1 MRLSR
6 LFLIT
11 ALSATTTGCST
22 FSTVQDWFSSE
33 GEDLTAPVELERID
47 ATVEVKK
54 RWSTSI
60 GDGQGD
66 GFFKITPVLAD
77 GVIYAASS
85 EGEVAAID
93 ASDGDKRWNVSLERP
108 ISGGVGYHEG
118 SLYLGGAD
126 GSIMQ
131 LSADDG
137 SVMWEAPV
145 SGEVLA
151 PPAVSDDWVIV
162 QTYDGKL
169 LGFETGAEEP
179 TWTYTSDVPVLT
191 IRGTS
196 TPLLIGDNAIAGFA
210 DGKVVAVDVD
220 SGNTS
225 WESRIGIPQGGSEI
239 DRIVDIDGVMTVQGI
254 ELFVSSYQGRVAA
267 LDLRTGRKIWQQN
280 VSSVTGTSVGFGN
293 VYVADVDG
301 TVSAFLR
308 NGQGARWQNIELG
321 YRELSRPTPINSY
334 VATVDLEGYLHLLSQ
349 VDGLFVGRS
358 QVAGGPARADM
369 ISANGRLFILD
380 DEGKLSA
387 FELESA
393 D

>member
-6 LFLIT
+6 LLLVT
-11 ALSATTTGCST
+11 ALSVTTTGCST
-22 FSTVQDWFSSE
+22 LSTVQGWFDSE

-47 ATVEVKK
+47 TSVRVKK
-54 RWSTSI
+54 RWSTSV
-60 GDGQGD
+60 GNGQGD

-77 GVIYAASS
+77 GVLYVASS

-93 ASDGDKRWNVSLERP
+93 AEDGDKRWSVSLERP
-108 ISGGVGYHEG
+108 ISGGVGYYKD

-126 GSIMQ
+126 GSVLQ

-137 SVMWEAPV
+137 SIVWEAAV

-151 PPAVSDDWVIV
+151 PPAASDDWVIV

-169 LGFETGAEEP
+169 LGFESGAQEP

-191 IRGTS
+191 LRGTS
-196 TPLLIGDNAIAGFA
+196 TPLLIGQNAIAGFA

-254 ELFVSSYQGRVAA
+254 ELFVSSYQGRVAT

-334 VATVDLEGYLHLLSQ
+334 VATVDLEGYLHVLTQL
-349 VDGLFVGRS
+349 DGQIVGRS
-358 QVAGGPARADM
+358 KIASGPARADM

-380 DEGKLSA
+380 DDGKLSA
-387 FELESA
+387 FELESS